1 MNQFHNN
8 IDWEVVYADQ
18 MPRIYN
24 FFRYR
29 LGDDLL
35 AEDLTAATFE
45 KGWRYRNKYRHDLSA
60 FSTWLFTIARNL
72 ATDHLRQDKRELP
85 LTDFHQLADDRSLE
99 EQVQRQD
106 DLKRLAALLS
116 QLNARERELVSL
128 KYGAALT
135 NRAIAAVTGL
145 SESNVGTILNRTVQ
159 KLRDEWEVVQ

>member
-1 MNQFHNN
+1 
-8 IDWEVVYADQ
+8 
-18 MPRIYN
+18 
-24 FFRYR
+24 
-29 LGDDLL
+29 
-35 AEDLTAATFE
+35 
-45 KGWRYRNKYRHDLSA
+45 
-60 FSTWLFTIARNL
+60 
-72 ATDHLRQDKRELP
+72 